1 MCSEFEN
8 FGKIIN
14 PDNLIY
20 KYKTEGRSSKDFTN
34 YRNLI
39 ELFKNLRDGNV
50 NSREVLKNQ
59 IILKSDLGNIK
70 KEIQIQNQ
78 KFKQL

>member
-20 KYKTEGRSSKDFTN
+20 KYKFEGRSSKDFTN
-34 YRNLI
+34 YWNLI